1 MTFYMVLTAVTT
13 VLTYVLNAHEDA
25 RPWIV
30 AIVVVPALILGAI
43 LGTPPA
49 FA

>member
-1 MTFYMVLTAVTT
+1 MVLTAVTT
-13 VLTYVLNAHEDA
+13 VLTYVFGAHEDA

-30 AIVVVPALILGAI
+30 AMVVVPAMLVGAI